1 MKQNLEL
8 WMSASLGRFILAVSY
23 CEIGSGS
30 SPHYQITDFSYAGR
44 VESIKVVIYQCW
56 GNLFK
61 SMR

>member
-44 VESIKVVIYQCW
+44 VESIKVVIY
-56 GNLFK
+56 
-61 SMR
+61 